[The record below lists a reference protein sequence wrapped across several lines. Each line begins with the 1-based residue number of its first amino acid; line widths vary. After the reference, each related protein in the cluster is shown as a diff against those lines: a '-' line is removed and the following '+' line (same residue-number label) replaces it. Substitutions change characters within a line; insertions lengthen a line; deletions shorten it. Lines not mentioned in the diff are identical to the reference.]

1 MSSLPILSTHP
12 ATSAARPA
20 PTPTYTHTAGNP
32 QPITTA
38 RRVGAWA
45 LLLFPL
51 IVQVPFGILSANFHY
66 PEVLRAP
73 AAEVLR
79 AFHGAGPGLV
89 WVWYAYAMSIG
100 VFALGLLALDRDD
113 PRMRTAT
120 LVGLASALVQWIALA
135 RWTFLVPTL
144 ARLHAFASPAD
155 AAGIE
160 QLFAAQHQL
169 LGVGLGE
176 HLGQMLMAA
185 WTILMV
191 RAVGQ
196 PLWLKT
202 AGWLAA
208 VLFVVG
214 LSEQLG
220 TAIGF
225 GVGPLAHAPMVA
237 FILWSVW
244 LVGLGVQ
251 MLRGTR
257 PAH

>member
-1 MSSLPILSTHP
+1 MSSLPILSIRPAAVAASP
-12 ATSAARPA
+12 ATDTPAASAARPL
-20 PTPTYTHTAGNP
+20 
-32 QPITTA
+32 TTA
-38 RRVGAWA
+38 RRLGAWA

-51 IVQVPFGILSANFHY
+51 IVQVPFGILSASFHY

-73 AAEVLR
+73 AADALR
-79 AFHGAGPGLV
+79 TFYGAGPGLV

-100 VFALGLLALDRDD
+100 VFAFGLLALDRDD

-135 RWTFLVPTL
+135 RWTFLVPML

-191 RAVGQ
+191 RAVAQ
-196 PLWLKT
+196 PAWLKA

-208 VLFVVG
+208 TLFMVG

-225 GVGPLAHAPMVA
+225 GVGPLAHAPMAA
-237 FILWSVW
+237 FIVWSLW
-244 LVGLGVQ
+244 LMGLGVRL
-251 MLRGTR
+251 LRRG
-257 PAH
+257 